1 MTHKLLAIGSL
12 AALATACSVGAQS
25 HQAQA
30 SGQRADR
37 SFEVGAFQS
46 VALQG
51 PHNVVVTVG
60 GQPSVR
66 AEGDT
71 AALDMLDIRVENGRL
86 VVGTRRGW
94 SWRGPGGEVTVHV
107 TAPTIQEASIGG
119 SGDMR
124 IDRVQGDRFE
134 ASIGGSGDIEI
145 GAVQA
150 REAEFS
156 IAGSGGIR
164 ASGQAEAADISIAGS
179 GDMALNALQTRRAHV
194 SVMGSGNVSIA
205 ASEAV
210 DGSIMGSGDV
220 NVTGAARCSVTRMG
234 SGSVNC
240 AGGGNARGGAEE

>member
-1 MTHKLLAIGSL
+1 MRKLLTL
-12 AALATACSVGAQS
+12 APLALVAACGVAES
-25 HQAQA
+25 HSAQA
-30 SGQRADR
+30 SGQRAQR
-37 SFEVGAFQS
+37 GFEVGAFQS

-86 VVGTRRGW
+86 VVATRRGW
-94 SWRGPGGEVTVHV
+94 SWSGPHGAVTVNV
-107 TAPTIQEASIGG
+107 TVPSLSEASIGG

-134 ASIGGSGDIEI
+134 ASIGGSGDMEI
-145 GAVQA
+145 AALQA

-164 ASGQAEAADISIAGS
+164 ATGTTEAADISIAGS
-179 GDMALNALQTRRAHV
+179 GDMALDALQTRRAHV
-194 SVMGSGNVSIA
+194 SVMGSGNIA
-205 ASEAV
+205 VQASEAV

-220 NVTGAARCSVTRMG
+220 NVRGAARCSVSRMG

-240 AGGGNARGGAEE
+240 ASGGNSSGNQAEE

>member
-1 MTHKLLAIGSL
+1 MRKLLTIGPVILL
-12 AALATACSVGAQS
+12 AACSAAESQS
-25 HQAQA
+25 AQA
-30 SGQRADR
+30 SGQRAAR
-37 SFEVGAFQS
+37 GFEVGGFRS

-60 GQPSVR
+60 GAPSVR

-71 AALDMLDIRVENGRL
+71 AALDMLDIRVENDRL
-86 VVGTRRGW
+86 IVGTRRGW
-94 SWRGPGGEVTVHV
+94 TWRGSGGEVTVHV
-107 TAPTIQEASIGG
+107 TTPALQAASIGG

-145 GAVQA
+145 GAIQA

-164 ASGQAEAADISIAGS
+164 AAGSAEASDISIAGS
-179 GDMALNALQTRRAHV
+179 GDMALAGLQTRRAHV
-194 SVMGSGNVSIA
+194 SVMGSGDVEVQ

-210 DGSIMGSGDV
+210 DGSIMGSG
-220 NVTGAARCSVTRMG
+220 NVTVRGAARCSVTRMG

-240 AGGGNARGGAEE
+240 AGSSNAGGQTAD

>member
-1 MTHKLLAIGSL
+1 MIRKLLATAPL
-12 AALATACSVGAQS
+12 VLVAACSAGAQS

-30 SGQRADR
+30 SGQRAAR
-37 SFEVGAFQS
+37 GFEVAAFQS

-60 GQPSVR
+60 GAPSVR

-71 AALDMLDIRVENGRL
+71 AALDMLDIRVDDGRL
-86 VVGTRRGW
+86 IVGTRRGW
-94 SWRGPGGEVTVHV
+94 SWSGPGGEVTVHV
-107 TAPTIQEASIGG
+107 TAPALSAAAIGG

-134 ASIGGSGDIEI
+134 ASIGGSGDMEI
-145 GAVQA
+145 VALQA

-164 ASGQAEAADISIAGS
+164 AAGSAEAADISIAGS
-179 GDMALNALQTRRAHV
+179 GNMALDGLQTRRADV
-194 SVMGSGNVSIA
+194 SVMGSGDVNVQ

-210 DGSIMGSGDV
+210 DGSIMGSG
-220 NVTGAARCSVTRMG
+220 NVTVRGAARCSVNRLG
-234 SGSVNC
+234 SGNVNC
-240 AGGGNARGGAEE
+240 GTASSGMTAD

>member
-1 MTHKLLAIGSL
+1 MRKFLAIAPVIL
-12 AALATACSVGAQS
+12 VAACSAAESQS
-25 HQAQA
+25 AQA

-60 GQPSVR
+60 GAASVR
-66 AEGDT
+66 AEGDS
-71 AALDMLDIRVENGRL
+71 AALDMLDIRVENERL

-94 SWRGPGGEVTVHV
+94 SWRGGGGEVTIHV
-107 TAPTIQEASIGG
+107 TAPALQAASIGG

-124 IDRVQGDRFE
+124 IDRVQSDRFE
-134 ASIGGSGDIEI
+134 ASIGGSGDMAI
-145 GAVQA
+145 GALQA

-164 ASGQAEAADISIAGS
+164 AAGSAEAADISIAGS
-179 GDMALNALQTRRAHV
+179 GDMTLGELQTRRTHV
-194 SVMGSGNVSIA
+194 SVMGSGNISVQ

-220 NVTGAARCSVTRMG
+220 NVRGAARCNVSRMG

-240 AGGGNARGGAEE
+240 SG

>member
-1 MTHKLLAIGSL
+1 MRKLLTIGSL
-12 AALATACSVGAQS
+12 AVLAAACSAGAQE

-30 SGQRADR
+30 SGQRAQR
-37 SFEVGAFQS
+37 SFEVGAFQR

-60 GQPSVR
+60 GAPSVR

-71 AALDMLDIRVENGRL
+71 AALDMLDIRVENGNL

-94 SWRGPGGEVTVHV
+94 SWRGPSGEVTVHV
-107 TAPTIQEASIGG
+107 TAPAIQEASIGG

-134 ASIGGSGDIEI
+134 ASIGGSGDMEI

-150 REAEFS
+150 RETEFS
-156 IAGSGGIR
+156 IAGSGDIR

-179 GDMALNALQTRRAHV
+179 GSMALNGLQVRRAHV
-194 SVMGSGNVSIA
+194 SIMGSGGIDVQ

-210 DGSIMGSGDV
+210 EGSIMGSGDV
-220 NVTGAARCSVTRMG
+220 TVAGAARCSVSRLG

-240 AGGGNARGGAEE
+240 AGGSGNAGGGAEE

>member
-1 MTHKLLAIGSL
+1 MRKLLGIAAIAL
-12 AALATACSVGAQS
+12 AASCSAAQS
-25 HQAQA
+25 HQATA
-30 SGQRADR
+30 TGQRADR
-37 SFEVGAFQS
+37 NFEVGAFQS

-94 SWRGPGGEVTVHV
+94 SWSGPHGEVTVHV
-107 TAPTIQEASIGG
+107 TAPALQAASIGG

-124 IDRVQGDRFE
+124 IDRVQSDRFE
-134 ASIGGSGDIEI
+134 ASIGGSGDMEI

-164 ASGQAEAADISIAGS
+164 ATGSAEAADISIAGS
-179 GDMALNALQTRRAHV
+179 GDMTLDGLQTRRAHV
-194 SVMGSGNVSIA
+194 SVMGSGNISVQ
-205 ASEAV
+205 ASETV

-220 NVTGAARCSVTRMG
+220 NVRGAARCSVSRMG

-240 AGGGNARGGAEE
+240 AGSTRDAGDGPEL

>member
-1 MTHKLLAIGSL
+1 MRKLLGTALIAL
-12 AALATACSVGAQS
+12 AAGCSAAQS
-25 HQAQA
+25 HQATA
-30 SGQRADR
+30 SGQQAQRA
-37 SFEVGAFQS
+37 FEVGAFQS

-71 AALDMLDIRVENGRL
+71 AALDMLDIHVENGRL
-86 VVGTRRGW
+86 VVATRRGW
-94 SWRGPGGEVTVHV
+94 SWSGPRGQVTVHV
-107 TAPTIQEASIGG
+107 TAPSLQEAAIGG

-134 ASIGGSGDIEI
+134 ASIGGSGDMEI
-145 GAVQA
+145 AALQA

-164 ASGQAEAADISIAGS
+164 ATGSAEAAAISIAGS

-194 SVMGSGNVSIA
+194 SVMGSGNISVQ

-220 NVTGAARCSVTRMG
+220 TVAGAARCSVSRMG
-234 SGSVNC
+234 SGTVTC
-240 AGGGNARGGAEE
+240 AGGGNGGGQTAD

>member
-1 MTHKLLAIGSL
+1 MRKFLGIALIAL
-12 AALATACSVGAQS
+12 AAACSADAQS

-60 GQPSVR
+60 GAPSVR
-66 AEGDT
+66 AEGDS
-71 AALDMLDIRVENGRL
+71 AALDMLDIRVEDGRL
-86 VVGTRRGW
+86 IIGTRRGW
-94 SWRGPGGEVTVHV
+94 SWRGSGGEVIVHV
-107 TAPTIQEASIGG
+107 TAPAIQEASIGG

-134 ASIGGSGDIEI
+134 ASIGGSGDMEI
-145 GAVQA
+145 GALQA
-150 REAEFS
+150 QAAEFS

-164 ASGQAEAADISIAGS
+164 AAGSAEAADISIAGS
-179 GDMALNALQTRRAHV
+179 GDMALGGLQTRRAHV
-194 SVMGSGNVSIA
+194 SVMGSGNISVQ

-220 NVTGAARCSVTRMG
+220 NVRGQARCTVSRMG

-240 AGGGNARGGAEE
+240 SG